1 MMVLIADDNVLIR
14 RWLKIMLQQ
23 AQSDLQVLE
32 ACDGDEALRICLEH
46 PVDLMITDIKM
57 PGIDGVTLIREL
69 QSQRPSI
76 RAAVLS
82 SYDDFEYV
90 RVALKCGA
98 LDYILKAEMKQEDIT
113 SLLEKA
119 RANISLISSAN
130 TELEEY
136 RSAVLRARTAFNLF
150 VEQGEEARA
159 QLLSACGLS
168 ADEGSFC
175 LALLRME
182 EREAECDPLNAACV
196 MCSSLKTAGITGCAF
211 PCNDGF
217 FLMLYVSPLQQQEVH
232 LRLLTALDRNLQT
245 ANLGRL
251 LENCEVSCTRDDVLS
266 LRLRYAQDLIN
277 YQIYYQLK
285 AMPDG
290 DISNHREA
298 ERSFLKKFQDLIQL
312 RNVPD
317 GCGFL
322 LEYVKQRH
330 ACRELPHRVRRVTI
344 AALQILIV
352 SLNLGENK
360 QDTERRLDHFIREL
374 SNAGTAKR
382 FEEYVNRIC
391 ETCISAS
398 SFTCGGISPAI
409 AQAISYCNENY
420 ALSITLEELAQLTN
434 LNKSY
439 FSQLFHKEVGIPFGD
454 YLKSVRIK
462 NAQLLLRDG
471 SRSMSDIAE
480 LVGFANQNYFT
491 KVFKKDTGM
500 TPSQYRASLFKP
512 E

>member
-23 AQSDLQVLE
+23 AQSDLQILE
-32 ACDGDEALRICLEH
+32 ACDGDEALRICLDQ
-46 PVDLMITDIKM
+46 PIDLMITDIKM
-57 PGIDGVTLIREL
+57 PGVDGVTLIREL

-90 RVALKCGA
+90 RIALKCGA

-119 RANISLISSAN
+119 RASISLAGSAQSGI
-130 TELEEY
+130 EEY
-136 RSAVLRARTAFNLF
+136 RSAALRARAAFHSFL
-150 VEQGEEARA
+150 EEGEDARA
-159 QLLSACGLS
+159 KLLTACSLA
-168 ADEGSFC
+168 ADEGQYC
-175 LALLRME
+175 LVLLRMSE
-182 EREAECDPLNAACV
+182 NSSESDPVRIASV
-196 MCSSLKTAGITGCAF
+196 MCSCLKTEGLSGCAL

-217 FLMLYVSPLQQQEVH
+217 YLMLYASPLQQQEVH

-245 ANLGRL
+245 ANLGNL
-251 LENCEVSCTRDDVLS
+251 KENCEVLCSRDDSLS

-277 YQIYYQLK
+277 YQIYYGLK
-285 AMPDG
+285 ALPDG
-290 DISNHREA
+290 AASGHREA
-298 ERSFLKKFQDLIQL
+298 ERGFLKDIQEMLQL
-312 RNVPD
+312 RNVPQV
-317 GCGFL
+317 CAAL
-322 LEYVKQRH
+322 REYVRSRH
-330 ACRELPHRVRRVTI
+330 ACRELPHRVRRVVV
-344 AALQILIV
+344 AALQMLIV
-352 SLNLGENK
+352 SLNLNEKQGEE
-360 QDTERRLDHFIREL
+360 ERQLDRMIREL
-374 SNAGTAKR
+374 SSAQTAKR
-382 FEEYVNRIC
+382 FEDRADALC
-391 ETCISAS
+391 EFFLSRYGA
-398 SFTCGGISPAI
+398 GRENISPAI
-409 AQAISYCNENY
+409 ALAISYCNENFAGSI
-420 ALSITLEELAQLTN
+420 ALEDLAQLTN

-439 FSQLFHKEVGIPFGD
+439 FSQLFHKEVGMPFSD

-500 TPSQYRASLFKP
+500 TPSQYRASLFSKS
-512 E
+512 

>member
-23 AQSDLQVLE
+23 AQADLQIVE
-32 ACDGDEALRICLEH
+32 ACDGDEALRICLDQ
-46 PVDLMITDIKM
+46 PIDLMITDIKM

-69 QSQRPSI
+69 QTQRPSI

-119 RANISLISSAN
+119 RANISLIGSSQ
-130 TELEEY
+130 TGMEEY
-136 RSAVLRARTAFNLF
+136 RSAVLRARAAFNTY
-150 VEQGEEARA
+150 VEQGEEERA
-159 QLLSACGLS
+159 KLMTACSL
-168 ADEGSFC
+168 AEDEAQYC
-175 LALLRME
+175 LVLLRLE
-182 EREAECDPLNAACV
+182 ESGAESDPVNIAGV
-196 MCSSLKTAGITGCAF
+196 MCSSLKTEGISGCAF

-217 FLMLYVSPLQQQEVH
+217 YLMLYATPLQQQEVH

-245 ANLGRL
+245 ANMGHLK
-251 LENCEVSCTRDDVLS
+251 ENCEVLCSREDSLS

-277 YQIYYQLK
+277 YQIYYGLK
-285 AMPDG
+285 ALPDG
-290 DISNHREA
+290 RVTGHREA
-298 ERSFLKKFQDLIQL
+298 ERDFLKDIQEMLQL
-312 RNVPD
+312 RNIPEV
-317 GCGFL
+317 CSAL
-322 LEYVKQRH
+322 KKYVQERH
-330 ACRELPHRVRRVTI
+330 QCRELPHRVRRVTT
-344 AALQILIV
+344 AALQMLIV
-352 SLNLGENK
+352 SLTLNEKQGE
-360 QDTERRLDHFIREL
+360 DERQLDRMIREL

-382 FEEYVNRIC
+382 FEEHVDMLC
-391 ETCISAS
+391 ELFMSQ
-398 SFTCGGISPAI
+398 FDLGQDNISPAI
-409 AQAISYCNENY
+409 ALAISYCNENY
-420 ALSITLEELAQLTN
+420 AGSIALEDLAQLTN

-439 FSQLFHKEVGIPFGD
+439 FSQLFHKEVGMPFSD

-500 TPSQYRASLFKP
+500 TPSQYRSTLFK
-512 E
+512 